1 MATWLKDHMTRQGET
16 MNKISDGMEH
26 LNMNMVTKVEFD
38 EFKSKAVTVDNM
50 KSEVAAAIEEK
61 NQAMVDDLREAFD
74 KKIKEFEDKAG
85 DVAVG
90 RLPESIWPSLGRGRP
105 MKRKEAGA
113 DTEGH
118 SLTRLIERSKRVIS
132 LQPVLPHER
141 RRMLNQHLEAT
152 AEEINFNLAIQYL
165 VIYMAF
171 SEAEEIKTRRTI
183 ISWNSLA
190 W

>member
-1 MATWLKDHMTRQGET
+1 MSNKPCSGTKSPVKGPKSLNLVKYDAKVNPEPQGIQNTELKNMATWLKDHMTRQGET

-90 RLPESIWPSLGRGRP
+90 RLRRVS
-105 MKRKEAGA
+105 
-113 DTEGH
+113 GH
-118 SLTRLIERSKRVIS
+118 L
-132 LQPVLPHER
+132 
-141 RRMLNQHLEAT
+141 
-152 AEEINFNLAIQYL
+152 
-165 VIYMAF
+165 
-171 SEAEEIKTRRTI
+171 
-183 ISWNSLA
+183 
-190 W
+190 

>member
-1 MATWLKDHMTRQGET
+1 

-61 NQAMVDDLREAFD
+61 NQAMREEFD
-74 KKIKEFEDKAG
+74 KKIEEFEDKAG

-171 SEAEEIKTRRTI
+171 SEAEGIQARRTI
-183 ISWNSLA
+183 SSWNSLA